1 MDCSRKT
8 AGNLTLN
15 TLGAIDSRNGKIFR
29 PLQFVLLSL
38 LLWASVVSC
47 RNNLSYHPK
56 AVSGILDLR
65 DWNVAEHPLI
75 DLDGE
80 WEYYPG
86 LLSSSDKA
94 SGSKKPFTVPGT
106 WNGSGYGTLK
116 LKLLLPEH
124 SNAFAF
130 YSKGQATAFTL
141 YANGEKIL
149 NSGTPGADRQS
160 SIPNSRP
167 SFHELNRSS
176 SEILITLEIS
186 NFYHRFGGL
195 WHGIR
200 FGDSE
205 ELRKEVSQFRD
216 MDLFFGGIFFLT
228 FLYHIG
234 LFLIRR
240 KDRSPL
246 PFGLFCLV
254 LFVRLLVT
262 EDKILLSYFPFWG
275 YETSMRLEYLTFYL
289 SLPLGLHYL
298 RHTFPEFFPK
308 VWIRGF
314 YILACGF
321 TLSSLLPFPEA
332 SKVIPYYQAAMFA
345 AIILAVYVLCRAVLN
360 KKPYAAPLLFGFFT
374 LSVTGVLD
382 VLSAHQIL
390 GIRFLMPF
398 GLLTLVLIET
408 FVLSSRYGDLY
419 REKEL
424 LTEEML
430 RLNMTYSRFVPRRFL
445 GLLEKVNI
453 ADMLPGD
460 QVRKEMTILF
470 SDIRSFTEISE
481 SMNGKESF
489 EFLNNYLSK
498 MEPLIRTNH
507 GFVDKYFGDGIMALF
522 SERPDDA
529 VYAAI
534 QMQTEILSYNR
545 HRVGDRAIRV
555 GIGIHTGSLILGLI
569 GAEGRMESTVI
580 SEAVHVA
587 SRLEY
592 LTKYYGANILISND
606 SFLLL
611 EKPDRFLIRKLDK
624 IRVKGKAGEI
634 FIHEIGDYL
643 SATEKEAFKNSKQ
656 YYEKGLDA
664 FFAGRYM
671 DAGETFREA
680 LRIYP
685 GDKAASLYLKR
696 CTEQLPTRI
705 KRYAPGPDLA

>member
-1 MDCSRKT
+1 M
-8 AGNLTLN
+8 
-15 TLGAIDSRNGKIFR
+15 F
-29 PLQFVLLSL
+29 QFILLF
-38 LLWASVVSC
+38 SVIWIGLASC
-47 RNNLSYHPK
+47 RKNLSYHPT
-56 AVSGILDLR
+56 AVAGILDLR
-65 DWNVAEHPLI
+65 NWNVAEHPLI

-86 LLSSSDKA
+86 LLSSSGKVADDKR
-94 SGSKKPFTVPGT
+94 SFNVPGT

-116 LKLLLPEH
+116 LKLLLPEN
-124 SNAFAF
+124 SPAFAF

-141 YANGEKIL
+141 YVNGEKIL

-160 SIPNSRP
+160 SIPDSRP
-167 SFHELNRSS
+167 SFHELNHSA
-176 SEILITLEIS
+176 SELLIVLEIS

-195 WHGIR
+195 WYGIR
-200 FGDSE
+200 FGESE
-205 ELRKEVSQFRD
+205 ELKKEVSQYRD
-216 MDLFFGGIFFLT
+216 MDLFLGGIFFLT

-246 PFGLFCLV
+246 PFGLFCFV

-262 EDKILLSYFPFWG
+262 EDKILLSYFPSWG
-275 YETSMRLEYLTFYL
+275 YETSMRLEYLSFYL

-308 VWIRGF
+308 IWIRGF

-321 TLSSLLPFPEA
+321 ALSSLLSFPEA
-332 SKVIPYYQAAMFA
+332 SKVIPYYQAVMFA
-345 AIILAVYVLCRAVLN
+345 AIILAIYVLCRAVLN
-360 KKPYAAPLLFGFFT
+360 RKPYAAPLLFGFFT
-374 LSVTGVLD
+374 LSATGVLD

-390 GIRFLMPF
+390 GTRFLMPI

-419 REKEL
+419 REKEI
-424 LTEEML
+424 LTEKML
-430 RLNMTYSRFVPRRFL
+430 RLNITYSRFVPRNFL
-445 GLLEKVNI
+445 GLLEKGNI

-498 MEPLIRTNH
+498 MEPVIRTNH

-529 VYAAI
+529 VNAAI

-545 HRVGDRAIRV
+545 QRIGDRAIRV

-592 LTKYYGANILISND
+592 LTKYYGANILISQD

-611 EKPDRFLIRKLDK
+611 EQPDRFLIRKLDK
-624 IRVKGKAGEI
+624 IEIKGKIDEV
-634 FIHEIGDYL
+634 FIYEIGDYL
-643 SATEKEAFKNSKQ
+643 NATEKEAFQNSKQ

-680 LRIYP
+680 LRVYP
-685 GDKAASLYLKR
+685 GDKAANLYLKR
-696 CTEQLPTRI
+696 CTEQLPTRV